1 MKKLITAA
9 LLAAGAL
16 AAAPLAQAD
25 ETVTVCPDGRSGVAQ
40 GQTSCAFAH
49 NVRNAYWAS
58 GQNPAV
64 VAAYSPV
71 TGEVYTMQ
79 CAGGFLIHLSSGPT
93 ITSARCVGGDNAVV
107 WAW

>member
-25 ETVTVCPDGRSGVAQ
+25 ETVTICPDGRSGVAQ

-49 NVRNAYWAS
+49 NVRAAWY
-58 GQNPAV
+58 GQAGTV
-64 VAAYSPV
+64 VQAYSPV
-71 TGEVYTMQ
+71 TGGVYSMQ
-79 CAGGFLIHLSSGPT
+79 CGTGYQINTTSGMR
-93 ITSARCVGGDNAVV
+93 INAVRCVGGDNAVV
-107 WAW
+107 WVW